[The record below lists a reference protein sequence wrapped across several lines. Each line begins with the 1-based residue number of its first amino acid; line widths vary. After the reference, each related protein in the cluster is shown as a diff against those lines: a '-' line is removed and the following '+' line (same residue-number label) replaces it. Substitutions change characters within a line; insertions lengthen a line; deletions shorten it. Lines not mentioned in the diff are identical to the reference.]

1 MHYATI
7 EESGRLNRMIGKKS
21 DLERQK
27 NNVLDDLCRFFREI
41 RIFWSTT
48 MPDFNR
54 AEKKRRLQIVTVDR
68 NYLLLLRAGLRFL
81 IFLKRSLRLPVGASH
96 PFYEVRA

>member
-7 EESGRLNRMIGKKS
+7 EEPGRLNRMIGKKS

-48 MPDFNR
+48 MPDFNGS
-54 AEKKRRLQIVTVDR
+54 LQRPDSAPYKMVMTC
-68 NYLLLLRAGLRFL
+68 
-81 IFLKRSLRLPVGASH
+81 P
-96 PFYEVRA
+96 P